1 LHKRRYFWLKD
12 LSSFDNVALRDVD
25 TIQELTDILVLD
37 ETRLLDISSG
47 LGDGLKIVTSDGK
60 LILLVLG
67 SLTGDTLTHLDVEDN
82 LLTQEVT
89 DLNSITFLV
98 DDDVDGEMS
107 VDITHLVLVTLGDT
121 NNHVVNKRADGT
133 NTGDVLTVAV
143 VDHEADL
150 GTFNLQLNVQVTE
163 VLGERTTGTLNRD
176 LTGLDVNGD
185 TLGDGEFFVLEN
197 ILHCKVTPYKIQ

>member
-1 LHKRRYFWLKD
+1 
-12 LSSFDNVALRDVD
+12 
-25 TIQELTDILVLD
+25 
-37 ETRLLDISSG
+37 
-47 LGDGLKIVTSDGK
+47 
-60 LILLVLG
+60 
-67 SLTGDTLTHLDVEDN
+67 VEDN

-176 LTGLDVNGD
+176 LTGLDVDSD

-197 ILHCKVTPYKIQ
+197 VLHYLFTPYKTSGN